1 MAKFLNVDR
10 VIDSAL
16 DYLKVKTDILK
27 LDILERLSGLA
38 ALLISFLVVFIVF
51 MFFIAFLSLTIGNA
65 LNDALESS
73 FWGYAIISFLYFL
86 FLIVIIYV
94 LRSGK
99 LKNIIESTVAKS
111 LEIGAKDEDY
121 E

>member
-38 ALLISFLVVFIVF
+38 ALLISYTVVFIVF
-51 MFFIAFLSLTIGNA
+51 MFFMAFLSLTIGNV
-65 LNDALESS
+65 LNDAFDSS
-73 FWGYAIISFLYFL
+73 FWGYAIISFLYFI
-86 FLIVIIYV
+86 FLLVTIYI
-94 LRSGK
+94 LRSGV
-99 LKNIIESTVAKS
+99 LKKIIESTVAKS
-111 LEIGAKDEDY
+111 LDISGKDEDY